1 MCVKCLSDQQ
11 CVSPTNQIEFYIV
24 CDSAPT
30 ADKIISDVPLFY
42 HAEFKN
48 HEENIFFYF
57 FTSKRITSFITGNLR
72 FLGIVCY
79 MYQNKI

>member
-1 MCVKCLSDQQ
+1 MILLDECV
-11 CVSPTNQIEFYIV
+11 CVWNVFQINSVSHLRIKSNFYIV
-24 CDSAPT
+24 CDSATT

-57 FTSKRITSFITGNLR
+57 FTSKWLHRLS
-72 FLGIVCY
+72 LGT
-79 MYQNKI
+79 